1 MEGTIFLKRAVV
13 DSQRLPTEIGET
25 LRRLSAMGET
35 RKVND
40 LLRAEGVDSL
50 RFTFTPDGECR
61 ITSDG
66 LARVGVR
73 QPTLAVEARLR
84 VLAGSGTH
92 NRARLELRVGGTRR
106 TWAAIAGWPILV
118 AAILA
123 WRMGYESLFTSG
135 FWGFLLFVG
144 CLPSGVYVLQLVAL
158 MRRVWPGLLAEARR
172 MADGSLEVPAA

>member
-1 MEGTIFLKRAVV
+1 MEGSIFLKRAVI
-13 DSQRLPTEIGET
+13 DLQRLPTEVGET
-25 LRRLSAMGET
+25 LRRLSAVGET
-35 RKVND
+35 RRVND

-73 QPTLAVEARLR
+73 QPTLAVEARIR
-84 VLAGSGTH
+84 VLPSSGTQ
-92 NRARLELRVGGTRR
+92 NQAKLELRVGGTRR
-106 TWAAIAGWPILV
+106 TWAKIAGWPILV

-123 WRMGYESLFTSG
+123 WRMGYESLLTGG
-135 FWGFLLFVG
+135 FWGLLLFIG
-144 CLPSGVYVLQLVAL
+144 CLPSGVYVLQLLAL

-172 MADGSLEVPAA
+172 MADGSLEEPAA

>member
-1 MEGTIFLKRAVV
+1 MGGSIFVKRAAI
-13 DSQRLPTEIGET
+13 DSQRLPTEVGQT
-25 LRRLSAMGET
+25 LRRLSAIGET
-35 RKVND
+35 HRVND
-40 LLRAEGVDSL
+40 LLRAEGVESL

-73 QPTLAVEARLR
+73 QPRLAVEARLR
-84 VLAGSGTH
+84 VLASSGTH
-92 NRARLELRVGGTRR
+92 NRARLELRMGGTRR
-106 TWAAIAGWPILV
+106 TWAAIVGWPILV

-123 WRMGYESLFTSG
+123 WRMGYESLLTSG
-135 FWGFLLFVG
+135 FWGLLLFIG
-144 CLPSGVYVLQLVAL
+144 CLPSGLYVVQLLAL